1 MSIKIE
7 REFIYPSRNYS
18 YIYSKTNSDIIN
30 KSRVAVNNSTSKAMY
45 SFSLSKR
52 FKDVPTDYSSFY
64 YNLPS
69 TLNKRRASIGYG
81 HKSSILLS
89 RNGKTDKYYNIPS
102 FISINSRSG
111 TPKYTFGYS
120 RDICRK
126 PKCLDQRRSP
136 GPMNYFPYKKF
147 GQNGLKYSMSFRYKY
162 KKDPDNF
169 PGPGSYEFQ
178 SLNKKG
184 IYSNSNLRNIQS
196 TKFSK
201 SKRFVLH
208 DWKYPGPGTYNFEN
222 LLKGNGVIYNSKF
235 LSNNAKTF
243 GKKLKWIRDK
253 LITPG
258 PGAYESFSEFQGF
271 DRKNFVKI
279 RKYKNNAF
287 MIYKKNS
294 TFSAKPTR
302 ATSALTRKTWF

>member
-1 MSIKIE
+1 M
-7 REFIYPSRNYS
+7 
-18 YIYSKTNSDIIN
+18 
-30 KSRVAVNNSTSKAMY
+30 
-45 SFSLSKR
+45 
-52 FKDVPTDYSSFY
+52 
-64 YNLPS
+64 
-69 TLNKRRASIGYG
+69 
-81 HKSSILLS
+81 
-89 RNGKTDKYYNIPS
+89 
-102 FISINSRSG
+102 
-111 TPKYTFGYS
+111 
-120 RDICRK
+120 
-126 PKCLDQRRSP
+126 
-136 GPMNYFPYKKF
+136 
-147 GQNGLKYSMSFRYKY
+147 
-162 KKDPDNF
+162 
-169 PGPGSYEFQ
+169 
-178 SLNKKG
+178 
-184 IYSNSNLRNIQS
+184 
-196 TKFSK
+196 
-201 SKRFVLH
+201 H